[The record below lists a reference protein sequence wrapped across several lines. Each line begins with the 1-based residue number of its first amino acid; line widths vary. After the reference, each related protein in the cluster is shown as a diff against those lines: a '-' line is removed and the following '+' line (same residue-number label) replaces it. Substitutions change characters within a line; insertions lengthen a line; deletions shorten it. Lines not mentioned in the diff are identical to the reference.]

1 MESIKTKCL
10 QTTRHIANKILLLR
24 RVNNLTQEEF
34 AEKLSLDRRT
44 IARAEDGKHRPSA
57 ETLEMIAATFSLPIS
72 YFYDNSVY
80 KSDINK
86 KALIYK
92 INTKLNTLSKADL
105 NKVNNFIDII
115 LQ

>member
-1 MESIKTKCL
+1 MNDIKTKCL
-10 QTTRHIANKILLLR
+10 QTTQNIANKILLLR

-34 AEKLSLDRRT
+34 AERVGLDRRT

-57 ETLEMIAATFSLPIS
+57 ETLEMLSYTFSVPIS
-72 YFYDNSVY
+72 YFYDNSIY

-92 INTKLNTLSKADL
+92 INTKLNILSKANL

-115 LQ
+115 LN

>member
-1 MESIKTKCL
+1 MDSIKNKCL
-10 QTTRHIANKILLLR
+10 QTTQHIANKILLLR
-24 RVNNLTQEEF
+24 RFSNLTQEEF
-34 AEKLSLDRRT
+34 AEKVGLDRRT

-57 ETLEMIAATFSLPIS
+57 ETLEILSLAFSVPIS
-72 YFYDNSVY
+72 YFYDNSIY

-92 INTKLNTLSKADL
+92 INTKLNTLSKANLD
-105 NKVNNFIDII
+105 KVNNFIDII